1 VTPERDPAVTVS
13 FDGIRIES
21 AENVV
26 RCLVVRNVL
35 RDGISL
41 VGAQAVRNLVEDDTV
56 SGSGDDGIGLAF
68 GAQATLRRNVVTG
81 SVNKGVL
88 VRDRSDATVV
98 GNALAGNRDGASVT
112 LSATATIEANTVQN
126 DADNGIAVKA
136 SVVEIGGNDV
146 RANRGVGIWLRDAG
160 ARATVTATTVDRNG
174 NHGIGVGS
182 GVTAVI
188 DGNVVPTT
196 TAPASG

>member
-1 VTPERDPAVTVS
+1 MVKEYDREP
-13 FDGIRIES
+13 
-21 AENVV
+21 
-26 RCLVVRNVL
+26 
-35 RDGISL
+35 
-41 VGAQAVRNLVEDDTV
+41 
-56 SGSGDDGIGLAF
+56 SGDLWICLDMDAAVQVGEGEESTEEYGVILAASSAAEWLRANRAVGLVAF